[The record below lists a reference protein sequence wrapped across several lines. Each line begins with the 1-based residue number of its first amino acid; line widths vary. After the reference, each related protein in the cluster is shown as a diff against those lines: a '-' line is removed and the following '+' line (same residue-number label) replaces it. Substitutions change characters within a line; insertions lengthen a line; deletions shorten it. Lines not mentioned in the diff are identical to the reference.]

1 MVHWTEMRKELR
13 AAIGKFAGLQPD
25 VMQGIDKMQN
35 AAVVTGHPTPKHMS
49 SSRWQWRS
57 RPVVMDVCPS
67 MLKLLQ
73 NRGRRAKKSPRL

>member
-35 AAVVTGHPTPKHMS
+35 AAVVTGHLDAKTHELIG
-49 SSRWQWRS
+49 WQWRS